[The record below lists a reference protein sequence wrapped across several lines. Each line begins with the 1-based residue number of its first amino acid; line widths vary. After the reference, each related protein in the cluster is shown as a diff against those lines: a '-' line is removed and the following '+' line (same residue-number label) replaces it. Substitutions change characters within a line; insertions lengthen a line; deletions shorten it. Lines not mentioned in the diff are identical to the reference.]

1 MDSASIKTQYK
12 PTWQVPVSLFMER
25 ARRKHEGWNR
35 PPLLFHPSCVQ
46 ILEISPIAQKNQRL
60 LRRHAFLPC
69 FDWLCV
75 GSTCFQ

>member
-1 MDSASIKTQYK
+1 MDSASSKTQYK

-46 ILEISPIAQKNQRL
+46 ILEISPLAQKKPGLATQACIL
-60 LRRHAFLPC
+60 ALF
-69 FDWLCV
+69 
-75 GSTCFQ
+75 